1 MSAPIRRHR
10 ITLILAAAALALPL
24 TAGCGA
30 LDKAMDCVAAA
41 DAIAT
46 SVSNLEQAVSGIGD
60 NPLKADEAL
69 DDIDAELDSLKD
81 KTDNADLGKAVD
93 DLGKGIESV
102 RTAIENGDDT
112 PDLTP
117 VSDAAAEI
125 GNICTP

>member
-1 MSAPIRRHR
+1 MPAPIRRRR
-10 ITLILAAAALALPL
+10 ITLALAATALALPL

-30 LDKAMDCVAAA
+30 LDTALDCVQTA

-46 SVSNLEQAVSGIGD
+46 SVSNLEQAISSVGD

-69 DDIDAELDSLKD
+69 DNIDTELGNLKD
-81 KTDNADLGKAVD
+81 QTDNADLSKAVD
-93 DLGKGIESV
+93 NLTKGVESV
-102 RTAIENGDDT
+102 RKAVESGDET

-117 VSDAAAEI
+117 ISDAASEI

>member
-1 MSAPIRRHR
+1 MSAPIRRRR

-41 DAIAT
+41 DAITT
-46 SVSNLEQAVSGIGD
+46 SVSNLEQAVSNIGD

-81 KTDNADLGKAVD
+81 KTDNADLSKAVG
-93 DLGKGIESV
+93 DLGKGVDSV
-102 RTAIENGDDT
+102 RTAIENGDET

-117 VSDAAAEI
+117 ISDAAAEI